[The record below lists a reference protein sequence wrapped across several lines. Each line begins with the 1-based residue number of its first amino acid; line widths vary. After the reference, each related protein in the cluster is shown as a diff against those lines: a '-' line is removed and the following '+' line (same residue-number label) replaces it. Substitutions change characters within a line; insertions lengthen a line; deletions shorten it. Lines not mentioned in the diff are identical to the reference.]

1 MDNTFWINWGYI
13 TWVTKDSEMDLMPRS
28 SQDTYNFTDFN
39 SIPLLGQ
46 DKANCCVD
54 AEYFSLRNSHGTKEA
69 FPHPMEM
76 NDTMRKQSG
85 LYHQQTQTILRN
97 VVTPTMCAFGF
108 LGNLLNI
115 IVLLRLRLLRPGG
128 ARDNGTHLG
137 LIVLAVSDMLFCLS
151 MFPRFLVSESSS
163 IFDEKDFRWF

>member
-1 MDNTFWINWGYI
+1 
-13 TWVTKDSEMDLMPRS
+13 MDLMSRS
-28 SQDTYNFTDFN
+28 SETTDNFTEF
-39 SIPLLGQ
+39 SSFPLLEQ
-46 DKANCCVD
+46 NKANCSVET
-54 AEYFSLRNSHGTKEA
+54 EYPSFWDQDGTEQE

-76 NDTMRKQSG
+76 NGTMTKQTN

-97 VVTPTMCAFGF
+97 VVTPTICAFGF

-115 IVLLRLRLLRPGG
+115 IVLSRLRLFRPGG
-128 ARDNGTHLG
+128 AQDNGTHLG

-163 IFDEKDFRWF
+163 IFDDKDFRWFYQVTKI